1 MRRSFK
7 KTIAILLAVVLAF
20 SVMTV
25 GVVGVS
31 AADGEMKVTVS
42 STVPEFFPPSTQNV
56 DQKADKLTVTYWFNL
71 EDYFMVNNQWQLTY
85 DPLVL
90 QYDTEDGVNQTGSS
104 DKPTYLIYKFPDKE
118 NGSMEFNPVCERKG
132 VMKGNIT
139 YANGF
144 ECYNKG
150 KLPFLSITFKII
162 NNNASETNVN
172 LDMQVMQVRHKDIS
186 QYITPVDF
194 INHSKIMNEDVPFK
208 TDESYTAAYEG
219 EYDAHYGET
228 PEHLDNFWIDGYN
241 LSLRSNIAMQVNV
254 KNTKIAEY
262 DSFWVTATAE
272 GKGTTVLQPHHTTG
286 SGNTL
291 KHVFL
296 YNNIYS
302 NEMYKNV
309 SFVLHATKNG
319 VEYYGDAFTWS
330 IKSYVFEDLSK
341 DNIDSKP
348 AYKTL
353 LVDLLNYGAASQ
365 TYTNS
370 TEPLVNADLT
380 QPQKA
385 CATQGDLQCVDNS
398 GYSDVLPD
406 YTVMWSGVRCV
417 LGSSIAP
424 KLSITDLSGQGLD
437 GVYVRAVM
445 DGHTYEFN
453 TFTPVTGSDNRYTVE
468 FDKVNADQ
476 LATPIEF
483 TIMRDGNAIGWY
495 TLRFDIESYAA
506 QTFAEPGS
514 KDIDIVDA
522 MVRYGRAAKAYVS

>member
-1 MRRSFK
+1 MRSSFK

-42 STVPEFFPPSTQNV
+42 STVPEFFPPSTQYV

-162 NNNASETNVN
+162 NHNASETSVN

-194 INHSKIMNEDVPFK
+194 INHSEIVKDDVPFTADK
-208 TDESYTAAYEG
+208 TYTAAYEG
-219 EYDAHYGET
+219 EYNAHYGET
-228 PEHLDNFWIDGYN
+228 PEHLDNFWIGGYN
-241 LSLRSNIAMQVNV
+241 LSLRSNIAMQVFV
-254 KNTKIAEY
+254 EDTKIAEY
-262 DSFWVTATAE
+262 DSFWVTATAD
-272 GKGTTVLQPHHTTG
+272 GKGTTVLQPHHTIG
-286 SGNTL
+286 SGTTL

-296 YNNIYS
+296 YNKIYS

-309 SFVLHATKNG
+309 SFELHATKDG
-319 VEYYGDAFTWS
+319 VEYYGDAYAWS
-330 IKSYVFEDLSK
+330 IKSYVFEGLSK
-341 DNIDSKP
+341 EDIDSKP

-353 LVDLLNYGAASQ
+353 LVELLNYGAASQ

-380 QPQKA
+380 SEQQDSTIKEFT
-385 CATQGDLQCVDNS
+385 CTNNN
-398 GYSDVLPD
+398 D
-406 YTVMWSGVRCV
+406 YTAVIQDPSAMWLGIRCV

-424 KLSITDLSGQGLD
+424 KLACSINSGKSID
-437 GVYVRAVM
+437 DIYVRAVM
-445 DGHTYEFN
+445 NGQTYEIR
-453 TFTPVTGSDNRYTVE
+453 TFAPVENQDNQYTVV

-483 TIMRDGNAIGWY
+483 TLMENGNAISHTY
-495 TLRFDIESYAA
+495 RFDIESYAA
-506 QTFAEPGS
+506 ETFEKPSS
-514 KDIDIVDA
+514 KDTDIVSA
-522 MVRYGRAAKAYVS
+522 MVRYGRAALAYVS